1 MHNAAFRP
9 PTYFPNCT
17 RKTLIWSLILILERF
32 KAFDN
37 TKKCKTLKFSGSF
50 IRCLYF
56 VINDGTVKNS
66 SAIIIRVV
74 TKLSTSLY
82 RERSPKCENPQNT
95 NFETPVKRMK
105 PTEFKGRVLNFDSS
119 EEINPL
125 EWSPGILKP
134 AKKYDSFVKS
144 MEPEEAALNIPE
156 KKKAILS
163 PTKQFIRLQKRCKR
177 LEKLLK
183 IKRST
188 ISLLQKKKLSNK
200 KNKISIQRFLQ
211 EIKFSSITSKSLV
224 SMQINHKKRT
234 PWTINEK
241 KLALSIYYKSPTTY
255 EYMRKNKIILPGAS
269 TVRRWLNSIHF
280 TTGFSSRYMEQIQL
294 KVSFMSYQ
302 EKQCV
307 VLLDEISI
315 MKSIEYNKSKDE
327 IEGYED
333 LGTLG
338 RIDKIGSHALVIMV
352 RGLYNNWKFPL
363 SYYFTG
369 SGIKGDNLAII
380 VKESVQ
386 KLFDLGLTPVAIV
399 CDQGTQ
405 NRRMFSLLGGT
416 IKKPFT
422 EICDRK
428 LFLVYDM
435 PHLIK
440 SLRNN
445 LLNGNIQIDTKII
458 SFDDVKKTY
467 EIDSNSSTARA
478 MCKITPAHLAPNAF
492 QKMSC
497 KLAVQVLSRSVSA
510 AIKTCVG
517 TKELNSSTA
526 LNTASFIEDVND
538 MFDSANSKNL
548 YDPNPNRRPL
558 NDNNPQVF
566 ENLKKI
572 RTTFQSAVK
581 INKKNKK
588 NSIPPC
594 FEGFV
599 WTITALLEIYES
611 EKPKPYVNTGK
622 QFFFIMTNRLTQDP
636 LENFF
641 SIMRQ
646 KNGYNKNPTARTFRC
661 CFGTICTYSL
671 MKCSEKCNCEDDND
685 EFLNVNVLKDIQIE
699 TNSNK
704 DDTTKINDDIININT
719 GTELSCPSISPTLEL
734 SPVLN
739 LNLSLENCS
748 ILYFA
753 GYIAKRCMEMFKCV
767 KCEELLILTSQYLQ
781 DKNQL
786 LLLHKTYG
794 DSKSIEVLKNPSKL
808 MICIT
813 KTCLDIFNKHFNEIK
828 HEKKIVSQLMDKTK
842 THENND
848 ILTKAQSCYGHYIY
862 MMELLYTV
870 KIFKECKWT
879 NSDLH
884 NKAVQHVAKLRILQ
898 HN

>member
-1 MHNAAFRP
+1 
-9 PTYFPNCT
+9 
-17 RKTLIWSLILILERF
+17 
-32 KAFDN
+32 
-37 TKKCKTLKFSGSF
+37 
-50 IRCLYF
+50 
-56 VINDGTVKNS
+56 
-66 SAIIIRVV
+66 
-74 TKLSTSLY
+74 
-82 RERSPKCENPQNT
+82 
-95 NFETPVKRMK
+95 
-105 PTEFKGRVLNFDSS
+105 
-119 EEINPL
+119 
-125 EWSPGILKP
+125 
-134 AKKYDSFVKS
+134 
-144 MEPEEAALNIPE
+144 MEPQEAALNMFGSPTLSISPLTKSYISNLSSLPTPE
-156 KKKAILS
+156 KVQRQKKSILS
-163 PTKQFIRLQKRCKR
+163 PTKQFIRLKKRCRR

-183 IKRST
+183 IKRSA
-188 ISLLQKKKLSNK
+188 ISLLKKKNLSNK
-200 KNKISIQRFLQ
+200 KKKINIQHFLQ
-211 EIKFSSITSKSLV
+211 EIKFSSISSKSLV
-224 SMQINHKKRT
+224 SMQINHKKRK

-241 KLALSIYYKSPTTY
+241 KLALSIYYKSPSTY

-269 TVRRWLNSIHF
+269 TVRRWLNSINF
-280 TTGFSSRYMEQIQL
+280 STGFSSKYMVQIQL

-338 RIDKIGSHALVIMV
+338 RTDKIGSHALVIMV

-363 SYYFTG
+363 SYYLTG

-416 IKKPFT
+416 IKTPFA

-445 LLNGNIQIDTKII
+445 LLNGDIQIGNTII

-467 EIDSNSSTARA
+467 EIDSNSCTARA

-497 KLAVQVLSRSVSA
+497 KLAVQVLSRSVAA

-517 TKELNSSTA
+517 TKELNTSTA

-558 NDNNPQVF
+558 NDNNPRVF

-581 INKKNKK
+581 INKNNKN

-611 EKPKPYVNTGK
+611 EKPKMYLNTGK
-622 QFFFIMTNRLTQDP
+622 KFF
-636 LENFF
+636 
-641 SIMRQ
+641 
-646 KNGYNKNPTARTFRC
+646 
-661 CFGTICTYSL
+661 
-671 MKCSEKCNCEDDND
+671 
-685 EFLNVNVLKDIQIE
+685 
-699 TNSNK
+699 
-704 DDTTKINDDIININT
+704 
-719 GTELSCPSISPTLEL
+719 
-734 SPVLN
+734 
-739 LNLSLENCS
+739 
-748 ILYFA
+748 
-753 GYIAKRCMEMFKCV
+753 
-767 KCEELLILTSQYLQ
+767 LL
-781 DKNQL
+781 
-786 LLLHKTYG
+786 
-794 DSKSIEVLKNPSKL
+794 
-808 MICIT
+808 
-813 KTCLDIFNKHFNEIK
+813 
-828 HEKKIVSQLMDKTK
+828 
-842 THENND
+842 
-848 ILTKAQSCYGHYIY
+848 
-862 MMELLYTV
+862 
-870 KIFKECKWT
+870 
-879 NSDLH
+879 
-884 NKAVQHVAKLRILQ
+884 
-898 HN
+898 